1 MMSTLAA
8 DGMTPTDRLPRSR
21 LLAALL
27 AVSLVLNLCFIAGAL
42 WTRLREPPAQTA
54 SQRFHRLAQSLD
66 LSPPQQQAFDQYVT
80 GMLARGEHLRQASE
94 PLMTEAWAE
103 IAKPDPDEAKVLQ
116 LLDESSTLR
125 RDFQHDAVAATVSLL
140 ATFTPEQRAK
150 FLADERER
158 RAEMRRRRAEEM
170 R

>member
-1 MMSTLAA
+1 MMSTAA
-8 DGMTPTDRLPRSR
+8 TAGITPANRLLRPRG
-21 LLAALL
+21 LAALL
-27 AVSLVLNLCFIAGAL
+27 AVSLVLNLCFIGGAL
-42 WTRLREPPAQTA
+42 WTRSHAPPVLTA
-54 SQRFHRLAQSLD
+54 SERFHRLGQSLD
-66 LSPPQQQAFDQYVT
+66 LSPPQQHAFDQYVS

-94 PLMTEAWAE
+94 PLMTDAWAE

-116 LLDESSTLR
+116 LLDESTALR